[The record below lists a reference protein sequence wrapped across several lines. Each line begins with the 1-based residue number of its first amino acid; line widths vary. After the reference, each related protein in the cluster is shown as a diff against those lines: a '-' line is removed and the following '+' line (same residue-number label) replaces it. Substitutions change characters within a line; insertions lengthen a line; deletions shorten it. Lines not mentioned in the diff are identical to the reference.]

1 MADWKKI
8 MDTVAPWIGAAA
20 AGGVPGFVAM
30 AASQVGQALGQTVG
44 ASADAIS
51 KAITGATPEQ
61 MLVLKAADA
70 EFAIKM
76 QQLGFENT
84 QKLEQLAVNDR
95 DSARKRQAL
104 MQDWTPTVL
113 GVMVVA
119 SFFAVVYMFMNSQ
132 LPDIGGY
139 RDVMMVL
146 MGTLATA
153 FTQVLNFFFGSSAS
167 SNIKNDIIG
176 TLNKK

>member
-1 MADWKKI
+1 VADWKKI

-30 AASQVGQALGQTVG
+30 AATQVGQALGQTVG
-44 ASADAIS
+44 ASGDAIA
-51 KAITGATPEQ
+51 KAISGATPDQ
-61 MLVLKAADA
+61 MLALKNADA

-76 QQLGFENT
+76 QQLGFDNT

-119 SFFAVVYMFMNSQ
+119 SFFVVVYMFMHTQ

-146 MGTLATA
+146 MGSLSAA

-167 SNIKNDIIG
+167 SNVKNDIIG
-176 TLNKK
+176 ALNKK